1 MRAAWGFLVIG
12 LALLTGKAQAASCD
26 DLAAHPPAGMDIS
39 ATSTVAPDI
48 CRVQGHL
55 SPVPGSRIGFE
66 LWLPVTGWN
75 GKFQMVGNG
84 GYSSSL
90 DTRAMTALVSRGYA
104 VAATDTGHSGDDPD
118 FVIGHPE
125 AMSDWAY
132 RAVHST
138 AVAAKTLIGA
148 YYGQAPRYSY
158 FSGCSTGGQQALM
171 EAQRFP
177 ADFDGIIA
185 GDPGNNRTRL
195 NLGFLW
201 MYRQSHRPDGSLIIA
216 PEKLPLITAAMLKAC
231 VGKDGGLPTDGF
243 LTDPARCRFE
253 PRTLAC
259 RKDTADQ
266 GQCLT
271 AEEVKAVAAIYKG
284 ARNPRTGDQLYY
296 GWAKGSEAGWRA
308 YWADPMKPEQPARL
322 NFWRHWI
329 FRDAGWQAQTFD
341 FDHDV
346 AKLNQ
351 TATLIDAVNPDLS
364 AFAAADGKLIQFHGQ
379 ADPVVPPA
387 ESTGYHMRVQTA
399 LGHAPSSF
407 YRLFMVPGMS
417 HCQGG
422 PGLTGVNAQDALEAW
437 VETGRAPDYLT
448 GIKYRTPNPAA
459 NTTDNIAFSRP
470 VCAYPARAR
479 YTGKGDSDSAA
490 NYTCEIPKSR

>member
-1 MRAAWGFLVIG
+1 MKTAWGFLIVG
-12 LALLTGKAQAASCD
+12 LALLGGKVQAASCN
-26 DLAAHPPAGMDIS
+26 DLAAHSAPGMNIS
-39 ATSTVAPDI
+39 LASIVTPGI

-55 SPVPGSRIGFE
+55 SPAPGSQIGFE
-66 LWLPVTGWN
+66 LWLPVSGWN

-90 DTRAMTALVSRGYA
+90 DTRAMTALVSKGYA
-104 VAATDTGHSGDDPD
+104 VAATDTGHNGDDPD

-125 AMSDWAY
+125 ALTDWGY

-177 ADFDGIIA
+177 TDFDGIIA

-201 MYRQSHRPDGSLIIA
+201 LYRQSHRPDGSLIIA
-216 PEKLPLITAAMLKAC
+216 PEKLPLITAAALKAC
-231 VGKDGGLPTDGF
+231 ADKDGGLPTDGF

-253 PRTLAC
+253 PRNMAC
-259 RKDTADQ
+259 KKGIADKS
-266 GQCLT
+266 QCLT
-271 AEEVKAVAAIYKG
+271 AEEIKAVTAIYKG
-284 ARNPRTGDQLYY
+284 AHNSRTGEQLYY
-296 GWAKGSEAGWRA
+296 GWPKGSETGWRA
-308 YWADPMKPEQPARL
+308 YWADPAQPQQPARL
-322 NFWRHWI
+322 NFWRYWI

-341 FDHDV
+341 FDLD
-346 AKLNQ
+346 AARMDQ
-351 TATLIDAVNPDLS
+351 TAIVIDAVNPDLS
-364 AFAAADGKLIQFHGQ
+364 AFAAAGGKLIQFHGQ

-387 ESTGYHMRVQTA
+387 ESTGYHARVTAA
-399 LGHAPSSF
+399 LGHDPSAF

-422 PGLTGVNAQDALEAW
+422 PGLTSVNAQDALEAW
-437 VETGRAPDYLT
+437 VETGHAPDYLA
-448 GIKYRTPNPAA
+448 GIRFKTPNPADG
-459 NTTDNIAFSRP
+459 TAFSRP
-470 VCAYPARAR
+470 VCAYPAQAR
-479 YTGKGDSDSAA
+479 YTGQGDSADAA
-490 NYTCEIPKSR
+490 NYTCKIAKPR